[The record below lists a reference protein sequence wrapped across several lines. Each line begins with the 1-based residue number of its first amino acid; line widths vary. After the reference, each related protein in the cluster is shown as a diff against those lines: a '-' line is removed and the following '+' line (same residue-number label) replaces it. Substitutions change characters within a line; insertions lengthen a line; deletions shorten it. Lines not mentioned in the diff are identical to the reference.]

1 MAGAICLGMTLG
13 CSLLAMFAYIWGR
26 EQGELWGRRLT
37 LLSGLGALGA
47 SALLLRAILG
57 DDFGLEYVA
66 SYSSKDLN
74 PIYKLSVFWAGQQ
87 GSFLLWLLIHGLAG
101 CWLAFKGRMESGG
114 MAAYLLLQALLTA
127 LVLGKSPFLPA
138 VEIMEDG
145 VGLNPLLQDP
155 WMAVHPP
162 IIFIGY
168 ALLAVPLAYSAGA
181 LHRDAGDASW
191 LEPARRWTL
200 LAWAFLGAGIF
211 IGGYWAYKVLGWGG
225 YWGWDPVENSSL
237 VPWLLA
243 AVLLHMLKLA
253 RVRPNVRLMAHLA
266 AIFAYGFVLYG
277 TFLTRSGI
285 LGDFSVHSFSGT
297 SIGLLLAVVNAF
309 VLLAA
314 LCQLIWRLKQLPQGE
329 IYNSYASR
337 EFLLSLGMLLLIF
350 MAVIV
355 FLGMSMP
362 LLTQL
367 AGKPAAV
374 DTGFYVRT
382 MLPLGIAVVLLLS
395 LCSLGT
401 YSGTSLLK
409 DRGKWKGLLAVYFA
423 LGMVLSY
430 GSGVRS
436 LLPLLL
442 GGAALLGVV
451 VSVLAYLHQGLRT
464 GATVAHLG
472 FALGLLAIVLSGS
485 GSQSVSEEFQA
496 GEAKSLLS
504 HEILYKGQE
513 YAEDG
518 RSKSY
523 VYEVDGEEVRALTKL
538 HSNGSDA
545 AREPAIAKKFTG
557 DIYLAPSPS
566 RESGVEELT
575 LKKKQIAL
583 SGDLA
588 YLFEEVEIEELAGG
602 SLKVTAEISVT
613 NGDKVESVHPVIE
626 VSANHTGRS
635 EPVPVLE
642 GTKRVRLTGIT
653 EDYRKLRLEV
663 LPSLAEAEA
672 VPVAVSVST
681 KPYIWLLWLACS
693 LVTLGSLLAVKK

>member
-1 MAGAICLGMTLG
+1 MAGAICLGMTLA

-26 EQGELWGRRLT
+26 ELWGRRLA
-37 LLSGLGALGA
+37 LLSGLGAAGA
-47 SALLLRAILG
+47 SVLLLRAILG

-66 SYSSKDLN
+66 SYSSKDLH

-87 GSFLLWLLIHGLAG
+87 GSFLLWLFVHALTG
-101 CWLAFKGRMESGG
+101 CWLACKGRMESGG
-114 MAAYLLLQALLTA
+114 LAAYLLLQALLTV

-138 VEIMEDG
+138 AEFMEDG

-181 LHRDAGDASW
+181 LHRNAGDASW
-191 LEPARRWTL
+191 LEPARKWTL
-200 LAWAFLGAGIF
+200 WAWAFLGAGIF

-253 RVRPNVRLMAHLA
+253 KARPNVRLMAHLA
-266 AIFAYGFVLYG
+266 AIFAYSFVLYG

-297 SIGLLLAVVNAF
+297 SIGLLIAVVNAF

-314 LCQLIWRLKQLPQGE
+314 LCQLIWRMKQLPQGE
-329 IYNSYASR
+329 IYESYGSR
-337 EFLLSLGMLLLIF
+337 EFLLSLGMLLLVF

-382 MLPLGIAVVLLLS
+382 MLPLGVAAMLALS
-395 LCSLGT
+395 LCSLRAYG
-401 YSGTSLLK
+401 GASLLEG
-409 DRGKWKGLLAVYFA
+409 RAGLKWLLALCFV
-423 LGMVLSY
+423 LGAAISY
-430 GSGVRS
+430 GCGVRS

-442 GGAALLGVV
+442 GGAALLGAGA
-451 VSVLAYLHQGLRT
+451 SVLACWRHGLRR
-464 GATVAHLG
+464 GAAIAHLG
-472 FALGLLAIVLSGS
+472 FALGLLAIVFSGS
-485 GSQSVSEEFQA
+485 GSQSVSEEFQP
-496 GEAKSLLS
+496 GETKSLLG
-504 HEILYKGQE
+504 HEIIYKGQS

-518 RSKSY
+518 SSKSY

-545 AREPAIAKKFTG
+545 AREPAIAKKITG
-557 DIYLAPSPS
+557 DIYIAPNPPQ
-566 RESGVEELT
+566 ETGVEELT

-583 SGDLA
+583 AGELA
-588 YLFEEVEIEELAGG
+588 YLFEEVEIEERADG

-613 NGDKVESVHPVIE
+613 DGDKVETVQPVIE
-626 VSANHTGRS
+626 ISPNHTGRS
-635 EPVPVLE
+635 EPVSVLE
-642 GTKRVRLTGIT
+642 GAKRARLTGIT

-663 LPSLAEAEA
+663 LPSLAEAGA
-672 VPVAVSVST
+672 VPVTASVST
-681 KPYIWLLWLACS
+681 KPYIWLLWLSC
-693 LVTLGSLLAVKK
+693 LMVTLGSLLAARK

>member
-1 MAGAICLGMTLG
+1 MAGAICLGMTLA
-13 CSLLAMFAYIWGR
+13 CSLLAMLAYVWGR
-26 EQGELWGRRLT
+26 EIWGRRLT

-47 SALLLRAILG
+47 SVLLLRAILG

-66 SYSSKDLN
+66 SYSSKDLP

-87 GSFLLWLLIHGLAG
+87 GSFLLWLLIHALAG
-101 CWLAFKGRMESGG
+101 CWLVGKGRMESGG
-114 MAAYLLLQALLTA
+114 LAAYLLLQSLLTV

-138 VEIMEDG
+138 AEFMEDG

-181 LHRDAGDASW
+181 LHKNAGDASW

-200 LAWAFLGAGIF
+200 WAWAFLGAGIF

-243 AVLLHMLKLA
+243 AVLLHVLKLA
-253 RVRPNVRLMAHLA
+253 KARPNVRLMAHLA
-266 AIFAYGFVLYG
+266 AIFAYSFVLYG

-297 SIGLLLAVVNAF
+297 SIGLLIAVVNAF

-314 LCQLIWRLKQLPQGE
+314 LCQLIWRMKQLPQGE
-329 IYNSYASR
+329 IYESYGSR
-337 EFLLSLGMLLLIF
+337 EFLLSLGMLLLVF

-382 MLPLGIAVVLLLS
+382 MLPLGVAAMLVLS
-395 LCSLGT
+395 LCSLRT
-401 YSGTSLLK
+401 YGGASLLEG
-409 DRGKWKGLLAVYFA
+409 RAGLKWPLALCFA
-423 LGMVLSY
+423 LGVALSY
-430 GSGVRS
+430 GCGVSS

-442 GGAALLGVV
+442 GGAALLGAGA
-451 VSVLAYLHQGLRT
+451 SVLACRSHGLQR

-485 GSQSVSEEFQA
+485 GSQSVSEEFQP
-496 GEAKSLLS
+496 GEAKSLLG
-504 HEILYKGQE
+504 HEIIYRGQA

-518 RSKSY
+518 SSKSY

-545 AREPAIAKKFTG
+545 AREPAIAKQITG
-557 DIYLAPSPS
+557 DIYIAPNPPQ
-566 RESGVEELT
+566 ETGVEELT

-583 SGDLA
+583 AGELA
-588 YLFEEVEIEELAGG
+588 YLFEEVEIEERADG

-613 NGDKVESVHPVIE
+613 DGDKVETVRPVIE
-626 VSANHTGRS
+626 VSPNHTGSS

-642 GTKRVRLTGIT
+642 GAKRARLTGIT

-663 LPSLAEAEA
+663 LPSLAEAGA
-672 VPVAVSVST
+672 VPVTASVST
-681 KPYIWLLWLACS
+681 KPYIWLLWLSC
-693 LVTLGSLLAVKK
+693 LMVTLGSLLAARK